1 MACATIDVISE
12 NLFGGSFMF
21 AYLMIGFNAVMPM
34 LVYML
39 IGLFLAKT
47 GLMQQSTF
55 RDINKALFAI
65 LLPINLF
72 TNIYR
77 SDFQQAFNGYALA
90 YILGIALVVFFI
102 LALMIPHIE
111 TDRSRYGLM
120 LQGSVRSNAILFGLP
135 LGTALLGENNMGMV
149 TIIIAIIV
157 PFWSIMSV
165 IGFSLYSDTKLS
177 V

>member
-1 MACATIDVISE
+1 
-12 NLFGGSFMF
+12 MF

-34 LVYML
+34 HVYML

-77 SDFQQAFNGYALA
+77 SDFQ
-90 YILGIALVVFFI
+90 
-102 LALMIPHIE
+102 
-111 TDRSRYGLM
+111 
-120 LQGSVRSNAILFGLP
+120 
-135 LGTALLGENNMGMV
+135 
-149 TIIIAIIV
+149 
-157 PFWSIMSV
+157 
-165 IGFSLYSDTKLS
+165 
-177 V
+177 